1 MSEPVFGHVAVVG
14 LGLMGGS
21 TALAALERGAAREV
35 RGVDPGLD
43 DAGAIPL
50 VSLANAV
57 AWADLIV
64 LAVPLEAMGEVMQAA
79 APHLRPATLLTDL
92 ASVKGPVAELAR
104 RHLPHPENC
113 VGAHPMTGGHATG
126 FGHARAS
133 LFDGAPCIL
142 ALSGGEDPYVVD
154 RIEDFWQCLG
164 AFTVRKSPEEHD
176 AIAAALSHLPHVVA
190 FAYAMGLP
198 GDERLELSGP
208 GLRDFIRIARSNPK
222 LWCEILLMNRKRVA
236 EESARFSKNLGAIM
250 EALERA
256 DRDEL
261 ERLLEAGRAGVNR
274 LDERIKQRSKRTKP
288 TGERRR

>member
-1 MSEPVFGHVAVVG
+1 LSRPVVERLGVVG

-21 TALAALERGAAREV
+21 AALAALARGAAREV
-35 RGVDPGLD
+35 RGVDPGLER
-43 DAGAIPL
+43 AGSIPL
-50 VSLANAV
+50 VSLAEVA
-57 AWADLIV
+57 AWADLLV
-64 LAVPLEAMGEVMQAA
+64 LAVPLEAMAEVMRSA
-79 APHLRPATLLTDL
+79 APHLRADTLITDL
-92 ASVKGPVAELAR
+92 ASVKTPVAELAR
-104 RHLPHPENC
+104 RHLPRPDLC
-113 VGAHPMTGGHATG
+113 VGAHPMTGSHAVG
-126 FGHARAS
+126 FAAADPG
-133 LFDGAPCIL
+133 LFAGAPCIL
-142 ALSGGEDPYVVD
+142 ALSGGEAPYVVD

-198 GDERLELSGP
+198 GDERLELAGP

-236 EESARFSKNLGAIM
+236 EEAARFSKNLGAIL

-256 DRDEL
+256 DRPDL
-261 ERLLEAGRAGVNR
+261 ERLLEKGRASVDE
-274 LDERIKQRSKRTKP
+274 LDRRQRTKP